1 MNYSDKKKKIDTIK
15 EGYKNSDEPKIKKK
29 DRGEV
34 LKIVIHAIKL
44 IVIAVL
50 FFIFNGSIVFLIK
63 EASDAVL
70 NKILPSKCEEPPY
83 GSAKVHPCKDPEGW
97 TKSATK
103 KIIKLLEGGEDLPN
117 YVEDEQSKDNIGNN
131 CNIGASYPYKW
142 YRKDPDD
149 ILHNYIN
156 WFLNSLARTQT
167 NLHGS
172 IKGFMKWLNST
183 PFSTNSI
190 LIVISLIMLLLVLPI
205 IKLYIL
211 FSLIIRQITT
221 FWKHGVFAMILIIF
235 TGFFIGI
242 FDIIISSFNTLKIF
256 FELAIKPLFNS
267 EQREIIM
274 NIVKGENVVIG
285 YILGFMFLQIL
296 YKIKMNKHI
305 EKPVKIIPTV
315 IFYLILVI
323 HLIKYIYNLF
333 SKVGGNQSSKCR

>member
-1 MNYSDKKKKIDTIK
+1 MNYSDEKKKIDTIK

-29 DRGEV
+29 DREI
-34 LKIVIHAIKL
+34 LKIVLYALKL
-44 IVIAVL
+44 IIIVVL
-50 FFIFNGSIVFLIK
+50 FFILNGSIVFLIK

-97 TKSATK
+97 TKAATK
-103 KIIKLLEGGEDLPN
+103 KIIKLLEGGEDLPD
-117 YVEDEQSKDNIGNN
+117 YVQHEKSKDNIGNN

-142 YRKDPDD
+142 YRKNPDGV
-149 ILHNYIN
+149 LHNYLN
-156 WFLNSLARTQT
+156 WFLNSLAKTQT
-167 NLHGS
+167 DLHGN
-172 IKGFMKWLNST
+172 IKKIMKWLNTT

-190 LIVISLIMLLLVLPI
+190 LISISLIMLLFALPI

-221 FWKHGVFAMILIIF
+221 FWKHGIFAMILIIF

-242 FDIIISSFNTLKIF
+242 FDVIISSFNTLKIF
-256 FELAIKPLFNS
+256 FELAIKPLFDS

-315 IFYLILVI
+315 IFYLILII
-323 HLIKYIYNLF
+323 HLIKYIYSLF

>member
-1 MNYSDKKKKIDTIK
+1 MNYSDNNKNIDTIK
-15 EGYKNSDEPKIKKK
+15 KGYENNDEPKIKKK
-29 DRGEV
+29 GSQV
-34 LKIVIHAIKL
+34 LKIVLHALKL
-44 IVIAVL
+44 IIIVVL

-83 GSAKVHPCKDPEGW
+83 GSRKVHPCKDPERW
-97 TKSATK
+97 TVAATK

-117 YVEDEQSKDNIGNN
+117 DLQDEQSNDNIGNN

-149 ILHNYIN
+149 VLHNYVN

-167 NLHGS
+167 NLHGN

-190 LIVISLIMLLLVLPI
+190 LIVISLIILVLVLPI
-205 IKLYIL
+205 IKLYTL

-221 FWKHGVFAMILIIF
+221 FWKHGIFAMILIIF
-235 TGFFIGI
+235 TGLFIGI

-267 EQREIIM
+267 EQRELIM
-274 NIVKGENVVIG
+274 NIVKRENVVIG

-296 YKIKMNKHI
+296 YKINMNKHI
-305 EKPVKIIPTV
+305 EKPLKIIPTV
-315 IFYLILVI
+315 IFYLILII
-323 HLIKYIYNLF
+323 HLLKYIYSLF
-333 SKVGGNQSSKCR
+333 SKIGGNQSNKCR

>member
-1 MNYSDKKKKIDTIK
+1 MNYSDKNKKIDIIK
-15 EGYKNSDEPKIKKK
+15 EGYKNSDEPNIKKK
-29 DRGEV
+29 DRQV
-34 LKIVIHAIKL
+34 LKIVLYALKL
-44 IVIAVL
+44 IIIVVL
-50 FFIFNGSIVFLIK
+50 FFILNGSIVFLIK
-63 EASDAVL
+63 EASDVVL

-83 GSAKVHPCKDPEGW
+83 GSVKVHPCKDPEGW
-97 TKSATK
+97 TKAATK
-103 KIIKLLEGGEDLPN
+103 KIIKLLEGGEDLPD
-117 YVEDEQSKDNIGNN
+117 YVQEEKSKDNIGNN

-142 YRKDPDD
+142 YRKNPDGV
-149 ILHNYIN
+149 LHNYLN
-156 WFLNSLARTQT
+156 WFLNSLAKTQT
-167 NLHGS
+167 DLHGN
-172 IKGFMKWLNST
+172 IKKIMKWLNTT

-190 LIVISLIMLLLVLPI
+190 LISISLIMLLFALPI

-221 FWKHGVFAMILIIF
+221 FWKHGIFAMILIIF

-242 FDIIISSFNTLKIF
+242 FDVIISSFNTLKIF

-274 NIVKGENVVIG
+274 NIVKGENIVIG

-296 YKIKMNKHI
+296 YKINMNKHI

-315 IFYLILVI
+315 IFYLILII
-323 HLIKYIYNLF
+323 HLIKYIYSLF